1 MVVFSSLQQKT
12 IEGNKNKCISSWS
25 NQAWPTVYRRQIS
38 VATLDI
44 VKKVL
49 IVTKNNKRNSII
61 DNANVE
67 INKTGESC
75 RNSKKNKTKKNDSL
89 LMDTVINN
97 I

>member
-12 IEGNKNKCISSWS
+12 IEENKNKCISSCS
-25 NQAWPTVYRRQIS
+25 NQAWPTVYRSQVS

-49 IVTKNNKRNSII
+49 IVTKKRKKRTTLKLIKQVKAVVI
-61 DNANVE
+61 
-67 INKTGESC
+67 G
-75 RNSKKNKTKKNDSL
+75 KKNKQKKNDSL
-89 LMDTVINN
+89 LMDTVVNN